1 MAIPAT
7 PGGALGFQAM
17 LNKVRKNEPG
27 NTERNMN
34 NRKERLNE
42 KFEEVQRDRGERQ
55 KRRAMERFER
65 TGKKRGKGRGPKR
78 GRRRPIRG
86 GRGRGR
92 RPIRGVRKPKSSS
105 SFTKGDNTFKQYLEA
120 EQKKGLGGE
129 KVYAG
134 GTPGFYDKDNVKG
147 RRPVRGI
154 GQGGPFGLVGGV
166 MDKIVKPAIQKD
178 RQNQIEKEFDKR
190 PPKKGKGRPVKG
202 GGKKGDIMRDK
213 IKDKWDKTPP
223 KKGKGGGIK
232 RGGKRRDVG
241 RRIKKARRNRRGKK

>member
-7 PGGALGFQAM
+7 PGGALGFQSI
-17 LNKVRKNEPG
+17 LNKVLKEQPG

-42 KFEEVQRDRGERQ
+42 KFEEVRRDRSDRQ

-65 TGKKRGKGRGPKR
+65 TGKKRGKGIGTKR
-78 GRRRPIRG
+78 G
-86 GRGRGR
+86 
-92 RPIRGVRKPKSSS
+92 
-105 SFTKGDNTFKQYLEA
+105 
-120 EQKKGLGGE
+120 
-129 KVYAG
+129 
-134 GTPGFYDKDNVKG
+134 G
-147 RRPVRGI
+147 RRPVRG
-154 GQGGPFGLVGGV
+154 GFLGGKKGGGEVWSGGSRDFDERTGTYRPGFRLGDNDEGRKGVGSYGYDRRPVKGTTGKPVGAFGGLGGV
-166 MDKIVKPAIQKD
+166 LGVAGQAIKES
-178 RQNQIEKEFDKR
+178 RQNEIEKEFDKK

-202 GGKKGDIMRDK
+202 GGKKGGGFLGGKKGGTMRDQVEK
-213 IKDKWDKTPP
+213 KWDKTPP